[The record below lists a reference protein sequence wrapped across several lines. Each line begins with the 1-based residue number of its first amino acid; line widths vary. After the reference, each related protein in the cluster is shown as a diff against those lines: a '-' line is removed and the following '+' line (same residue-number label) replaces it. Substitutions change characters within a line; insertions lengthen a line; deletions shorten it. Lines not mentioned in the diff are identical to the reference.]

1 MKFKVFQQGEIMKKQ
16 YLAVLFA
23 LICVF
28 GLGLSARAQEQDTVV
43 TNVPFDF
50 LAGGRVLPAGTYRV
64 SRVDSTS
71 GSRELEISSYETRAS
86 VFVIPTVFDDVQS
99 DKAQLNFE
107 HLGGTYFLTA
117 IKTPIGTY
125 AIDIPP
131 AAIKLAQTQQQGGSH
146 SGGH

>member
-1 MKFKVFQQGEIMKKQ
+1 MKKQ
-16 YLAVLFA
+16 YLAVLFTA
-23 LICVF
+23 ICVV

-50 LAGGRVLPAGTYRV
+50 MAGGQVLPAGSYTVMRV
-64 SRVDSTS
+64 HPTS
-71 GSRELEISSYETRAS
+71 GSRELEIRSYETGVS
-86 VFVIPTVFDDVQS
+86 VFVIPALFDDAQS

-107 HLGGTYFLTA
+107 HLGDTYFLSA

-131 AAIKLAQTQQQGGSH
+131 AAVKLAQTQQPGGSH

>member
-1 MKFKVFQQGEIMKKQ
+1 MKKQ
-16 YLAVLFA
+16 YLAVLFT
-23 LICVF
+23 LICIF

-50 LAGGRVLPAGTYRV
+50 IAGGQELPAGSYTVMRV
-64 SRVDSTS
+64 RPSS
-71 GSRELEISSYETRAS
+71 GSRELKISSYETGAS

-107 HLGGTYFLTA
+107 RLGDTYVLSA
-117 IKTPIGTY
+117 IKTQVGTY
-125 AIDIPP
+125 TIDISP
-131 AAIKLAQTQQQGGSH
+131 AAVKLGQMQQQGGSH